1 MPEKIKRQKA
11 GETPSLLEEGPANQ
25 VIDACNGFTQL
36 DFFPDGI
43 AKLEVAED
51 NSKLIFNT
59 ITTLGIESG
68 AVTTFNVVAVRDVP
82 EP

>member
-1 MPEKIKRQKA
+1 MQKIKQLKV
-11 GETPSLLEEGPANQ
+11 GETPTFMEASFANP
-25 VIDACNGFTQL
+25 VIDGVNAFTQL
-36 DFFPDGI
+36 QFVPDGI
-43 AKLEVAED
+43 AELKIAGD

-68 AVTTFNVVAVRDVP
+68 AVTTFRVVAVRDVP